1 MAEEWLPKVQSGF
14 KKIDLFGKPIGL
26 NYKNQ
31 DKFQTV
37 FGGIITILMIIVLC
51 LFFQKNISQF
61 LNKEEI
67 KVSYV
72 QDYSSNP
79 NKLVL
84 DLNKFMFAIQI
95 TQKNF
100 ISRPLFEVYLE
111 NRHYQRFDNGTQGQ
125 IRQQLMMEPCTLSH
139 WANIGSDFDWNTTY
153 QQLGFQDWLCPK
165 RNQTIILGGDYTST
179 DFYFLKISINKCDPA
194 KVQKEFTPQSTCAS
208 QDEIQSILNQRGG
221 TAVCSIYF
229 SNKIVNPQNYN
240 PVSNYLSDE
249 TFFNFQPTQLYT
261 SANIFFQQVEIDTD
275 ESLMPQQDI
284 DENVFPYYSPR
295 DFREQFEAGS
305 PDQYA
310 VFYFR
315 RSSISNTY
323 KRSFQKIDD
332 LISYIGGFFQAIL
345 MVLGFIVGYY
355 NEWVFI
361 VDIANRLYNFKQKE
375 KKKSIIQRQDEIN
388 RLLEEQNKNSHNN
401 IVNQNKSFSQNA
413 HNESNAQN
421 MRANSKKSS
430 LRAEDIRNIIK
441 KRSKTIKMSLNS
453 NLGKRLSQIYQNPQ
467 INEANS
473 KLSQISEINS
483 PFKQQQRN
491 LNLPIIQ
498 ESDND
503 LGTQKQLCINP
514 TNNVLIG
521 QQFDINRC
529 NNSKNSD
536 LKQQNN
542 SFKQDNFTE
551 ENINM
556 NNTLK
561 FQTLKDSNNS
571 LIHYQLHSKQENALV
586 IELQKNSQKIDSSN
600 LFDAKSDEQKQVKG
614 NQTNHTE
621 LKQISNEIHTQIQ
634 MHDATPNSLL
644 EAQEQEKIT
653 KGFQFKSRKS
663 FLMSQFEDILQ
674 RQQGVVLGA
683 RFFVNKLFFGLL
695 FQSDENE
702 LIEKSAQLVSKDLD
716 IYEILYKLQEVEKM
730 KRILFDSQQLILF
743 NFFPKP
749 EIGGEAQEDFV
760 NRDSLINQYQKKKKQ
775 SNASIN
781 QKTQNKSNKAVSNA
795 LIALSRMK
803 RGINKMRR
811 SSFSD
816 IKAYKRLYEA
826 YEFIVEDQNL
836 NKIDMNKRLIK
847 LLGKEMEDIFNTSK
861 LLKFNEDDQSPNLY
875 QDQRRKGMIGQN
887 KQKTFKRGKTF
898 ADVIVAS
905 DPDESNEDQLG
916 QEQDISDSQI
926 EEGYNQNLDENNL
939 NKIHS
944 CNSFQIKFN
953 NHSKQEIPVKKDLQI
968 EQQLNDSVQREVPSE
983 DPDKNKQPQIKCQNH
998 AIFDQHI
1005 FKNYSSRTINLNISD
1020 CNKLS

>member
-1 MAEEWLPKVQSGF
+1 MTEEWLPKIQSGF
-14 KKIDLFGKPIGL
+14 KRIDLFGKPIGL
-26 NYKNQ
+26 NYKSQ

-61 LNKEEI
+61 INKEEI

-72 QDYSSNP
+72 QDYNSNP
-79 NKLVL
+79 TNLVL

-95 TQKNF
+95 TQNNF
-100 ISRPLFEVYLE
+100 ISKPLFEVYLE

-125 IRQQLMMEPCTLSH
+125 KRQQLFMEPCTLSH
-139 WANIGSDFDWNTTY
+139 WSNIGSDFDWNTTY
-153 QQLGFQDWLCPK
+153 QQLGFSDWLCPK
-165 RNQTIILGGDYTST
+165 KNQTIILGGDYTST
-179 DFYFLKISINKCDPA
+179 DFYFLKISINKCDPN
-194 KVQKEFTPQSTCAS
+194 KVQNEFTPYSSCAS
-208 QDEIQSILNQRGG
+208 QDDIQKVLDLRGG

-240 PVSNYLSDE
+240 PISNYLSDE
-249 TFFNFQPTQLYT
+249 TFFNFQPTKLYT

-275 ESLMPQQDI
+275 QSLMPQQDI
-284 DENVFPYYSPR
+284 EQNIFPYYSPR
-295 DFREQFEAGS
+295 DFREQIEAGS

-375 KKKSIIQRQDEIN
+375 KKRNIIQRQEEIN
-388 RLLEEQNKNSHNN
+388 RLLEEQNKNSLNN
-401 IVNQNKSFSQNA
+401 IASQNKSFS
-413 HNESNAQN
+413 ENAQN
-421 MRANSKKSS
+421 QSHSQNMRNNSKKSS
-430 LRAEDIRNIIK
+430 LRAEDIRSIIK
-441 KRSKTIKMSLNS
+441 QRSKTIKMSLNS
-453 NLGKRLSQIYQNPQ
+453 HFRQRLSQIQQNPQ
-467 INEANS
+467 MNETNS
-473 KLSQISEINS
+473 KLSQMSEINS
-483 PFKQQQRN
+483 PFKQEQHNQ
-491 LNLPIIQ
+491 NLPIIQ

-503 LGTQKQLCINP
+503 FGTQKQLINP
-514 TNNVLIG
+514 NPADKK
-521 QQFDINRC
+521 QQFALNKQTNLK
-529 NNSKNSD
+529 NNEFNQKTD
-536 LKQQNN
+536 A
-542 SFKQDNFTE
+542 FKQDDYSE
-551 ENINM
+551 ENLEM
-556 NNTLK
+556 NRTHK
-561 FQTLKDSNNS
+561 FQILKDSSNVS
-571 LIHYQLHSKQENALV
+571 LMNQQQHSKQDNTLV

-600 LFDAKSDEQKQVKG
+600 LFDGKNNEQKQLKI
-614 NQTNHTE
+614 NHFDHTE
-621 LKQISNEIHTQIQ
+621 LKQNSNESHTQIQ
-634 MHDATPNSLL
+634 LKDITPNSLQ

-674 RQQGVVLGA
+674 RQQGVILGA

-716 IYEILYKLQEVEKM
+716 IYEILYKLQEIEKM

-749 EIGGEAQEDFV
+749 EIGGQAQEEFL

-775 SNASIN
+775 SNVSSIN
-781 QKTQNKSNKAVSNA
+781 QNSQNKSSKAVSNA

-875 QDQRRKGMIGQN
+875 QNQRRKGLIGQN
-887 KQKTFKRGKTF
+887 KQKTFVRGKTF

-905 DPDESNEDQLG
+905 DPDISNEDQLE
-916 QEQDISDSQI
+916 QEQDISDQQI
-926 EEGYNQNLDENNL
+926 EEGYNQNLDENNF
-939 NKIHS
+939 NKNNS
-944 CNSFQIKFN
+944 YNSFQIKFN
-953 NHSKQEIPVKKDLQI
+953 NHSKQEIPIKKDFQL
-968 EQQLNDSVQREVPSE
+968 EEQLNDSVQREVPSE
-983 DPDKNKQPQIKCQNH
+983 DTDKNQQPQIKCLNH

-1005 FKNYSSRTINLNISD
+1005 LNNNSSANINI
-1020 CNKLS
+1020 KLSDSNK